1 MQIYDFCRRKQEMP
15 PVLCNLGTYMP
26 SFYAEAAEVIR
37 ERIQKRALLFT
48 MKRKGH
54 VFNLLS
60 GKVYSHSIV
69 EGGFEEMS

>member
-1 MQIYDFCRRKQEMP
+1 MP
-15 PVLCNLGTYMP
+15 LVLCNLGTYMP
-26 SFYAEAAEVIR
+26 SFYAEAAEVHAK
-37 ERIQKRALLFT
+37 EYKNVPFLFT

>member
-1 MQIYDFCRRKQEMP
+1 MP
-15 PVLCNLGTYMP
+15 RFTWKLQKL
-26 SFYAEAAEVIR
+26 YAKEYKNVPF
-37 ERIQKRALLFT
+37 LFT

-54 VFNLLS
+54 VFNLLP

>member
-1 MQIYDFCRRKQEMP
+1 
-15 PVLCNLGTYMP
+15 MP
-26 SFYAEAAEVIR
+26 SFYAKL
-37 ERIQKRALLFT
+37 QKLYAKEYKNVPFLFT

>member
-1 MQIYDFCRRKQEMP
+1 MP
-15 PVLCNLGTYMP
+15 PLLCNLVLICPRFTRKLQNL
-26 SFYAEAAEVIR
+26 YAKEYKNVPF
-37 ERIQKRALLFT
+37 LFT

-54 VFNLLS
+54 VFNLLP